1 MSNALCGA
9 KKRDGSGETCRQVAG
24 WGTDHVGTGR
34 CKLHGGLSPKGP
46 ESPQFKSGMYSQY
59 VDPEQLVGFPEWRA
73 EVGETFNFER
83 RLMGIMFIMEQWVY
97 HGSVE
102 TKDGEKI
109 PLDPGAVASM
119 CNAITRAYQAI
130 TKRHEGETVYVKLA
144 QPEVEA
150 AFRAMGAA
158 VAKHVSDPAEAE
170 ALRADLAAA
179 LEKIAEGD
187 GA

>member
-1 MSNALCGA
+1 MHDRTCGA
-9 KKRDGSGETCRQVAG
+9 RTRAGQPCSRPAG
-24 WGTDHVGTGR
+24 WGTDHVGEGR
-34 CKLHGGLSPKGP
+34 CRSHGGCTPRGVDSPH
-46 ESPQFKSGMYSQY
+46 FKTGIYSRY
-59 VDPEQLVGFPEWRA
+59 VDPSELVGFDEWRR
-73 EVGETFNFER
+73 EIGPTLNFER

-102 TKDGEKI
+102 TKEGETV
-109 PLDPGAVASM
+109 PLEPGAVAVM

-158 VAKHVSDPAEAE
+158 VARHVKDPAEAE
-170 ALRADLAAA
+170 ALQAELAAA
-179 LEKIAEGD
+179 LEKIAEG
-187 GA
+187 GEA